1 MMLGRPR
8 RRGNEREANVKRI
21 LGAVAMA
28 LATTVLAAACSRAP
42 ATAGARSPVSTGSAA
57 IPTAQTVAADAVT
70 SADLAPIDSQMQQL
84 NGDLKSA
91 DDGMN
96 STQEGD
102 VSR

>member
-1 MMLGRPR
+1 M
-8 RRGNEREANVKRI
+8 KRI
-21 LGAVAMA
+21 LGGVAMA
-28 LATTVLAAACSRAP
+28 LATTVLAAACSHTP
-42 ATAGARSPVSTGSAA
+42 ARTGARSPDSTGSAA
-57 IPTAQTVAADAVT
+57 IPTTQTVAADAVT

-84 NGDLKSA
+84 DGDLKSA